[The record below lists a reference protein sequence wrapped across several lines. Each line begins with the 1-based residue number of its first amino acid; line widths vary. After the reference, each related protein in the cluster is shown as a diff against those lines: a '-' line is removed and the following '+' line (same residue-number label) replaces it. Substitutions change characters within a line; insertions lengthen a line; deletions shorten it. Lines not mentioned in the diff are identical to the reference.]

1 MAELAA
7 APRRGDP
14 PALSPYLRPLGWS
27 MQQSRSTGEWY
38 YVRTAPDGRR
48 VRQRESPGYG
58 WPAALLL
65 APERADQLY
74 EEAEAEAVAEYAADT
89 AGQTC
94 YICYGEGEGLVRG
107 CSCRSGNYFAHV
119 SCLAEQAKILV
130 AEVEENKLGGK
141 ALDERWKRWYA
152 CNQCEQWYHGKA
164 GCALGWACWKT
175 YVGRPLETSTRRVE
189 ALTVLGNALFMTG
202 DEHGG
207 IDPESAKMALKVYEV
222 ALAVRVKHYSFD
234 PQGQIITLK
243 GNIAGCL
250 SELGRTA
257 EAIVARRG
265 IFDQLKQVG
274 GVADRE
280 TLQAGVNLSIDMIR
294 LQRIDEL
301 DAFLRENELLVTA
314 QRVLG
319 REHEYTIRLKWA
331 HAHALR
337 VDKSTDAVRGVVEAL
352 EDVCLTSRRVF
363 GNEHPQTLGYEQG
376 LAGAREILRNRLENP
391 SAFA

>member
-1 MAELAA
+1 M
-7 APRRGDP
+7 
-14 PALSPYLRPLGWS
+14 
-27 MQQSRSTGEWY
+27 
-38 YVRTAPDGRR
+38 
-48 VRQRESPGYG
+48 
-58 WPAALLL
+58 
-65 APERADQLY
+65 
-74 EEAEAEAVAEYAADT
+74 
-89 AGQTC
+89 
-94 YICYGEGEGLVRG
+94 
-107 CSCRSGNYFAHV
+107 
-119 SCLAEQAKILV
+119 
-130 AEVEENKLGGK
+130 
-141 ALDERWKRWYA
+141 
-152 CNQCEQWYHGKA
+152 
-164 GCALGWACWKT
+164 
-175 YVGRPLETSTRRVE
+175 ETSTRRVE

-202 DEHGG
+202 GERGG

-257 EAIVARRG
+257 GAVVARRG

-337 VDKSTDAVRGVVEAL
+337 VDKSTDAVRAHVAAM
-352 EDVCLTSRRVF
+352 EDVCRTSRRVF

-376 LAGAREILRNRLENP
+376 LAGARETLRNRLENP

>member
-1 MAELAA
+1 MT
-7 APRRGDP
+7 APRCGVCKTRYCGRDCQKTHWKGGHKELCPVIKRRG
-14 PALSPYLRPLGWS
+14 G
-27 MQQSRSTGEWY
+27 
-38 YVRTAPDGRR
+38 
-48 VRQRESPGYG
+48 
-58 WPAALLL
+58 
-65 APERADQLY
+65 PEEMYADKKY
-74 EEAEAEAVAEYAADT
+74 KEAVAEAVEKCADAT
-89 AGQTC
+89 KGQTC
-94 YICYGEGEGLVRG
+94 YICTEALHWKTKEGLVRG
-107 CSCRSGNYFAHV
+107 CACRGTAGFVHV

-319 REHEYTIRLKWA
+319 REHEYTIRLQWA

-352 EDVCLTSRRVF
+352 EDVCRTSRRVF

>member
-1 MAELAA
+1 MLRTQCASCNVQIPLT
-7 APRRGDP
+7 APRCGVCKTRYCGRDCQKTHWKGGHKELCPVIKRRG
-14 PALSPYLRPLGWS
+14 G
-27 MQQSRSTGEWY
+27 
-38 YVRTAPDGRR
+38 
-48 VRQRESPGYG
+48 
-58 WPAALLL
+58 
-65 APERADQLY
+65 PEEMY
-74 EEAEAEAVAEYAADT
+74 AEKKYKEAVAEAVKKCADDT
-89 AGQTC
+89 KGQTC
-94 YICYGEGEGLVRG
+94 FICTQALHWKTKEGLVRG
-107 CSCRSGNYFAHV
+107 CACRGTAGFVHV

-202 DEHGG
+202 NEHGG

-280 TLQAGVNLSIDMIR
+280 ALQAGVNLSIDMIR

-337 VDKSTDAVRGVVEAL
+337 VDKSTDAVRGVIEAL
-352 EDVCLTSRRVF
+352 EDVCRTSRRVF

>member
-1 MAELAA
+1 MT
-7 APRRGDP
+7 APRCGVCKTRYCGRDCQKTHWKGGHKELCPVIKRRG
-14 PALSPYLRPLGWS
+14 G
-27 MQQSRSTGEWY
+27 
-38 YVRTAPDGRR
+38 
-48 VRQRESPGYG
+48 
-58 WPAALLL
+58 
-65 APERADQLY
+65 PEEMY
-74 EEAEAEAVAEYAADT
+74 AEKKYKEAVAEALEKCAADT
-89 AGQTC
+89 KGQTC
-94 YICYGEGEGLVRG
+94 YICTQALHWKTKEGLVRG
-107 CSCRSGNYFAHV
+107 CACRGTAGFVHV

-274 GVADRE
+274 GVANPD
-280 TLQAGVNLSIDMIR
+280 TLLAGANLTIDMIR

-301 DAFLRENELLVTA
+301 DAFLRENDLLVTT

-319 REHEYTIRLKWA
+319 PEHENTIRLKWA